1 MRTKPQPGEYLFV
14 GGPADGWRQHVQE
27 PTPTLRVI
35 VPVPLPPSGYWHGPA
50 RDTAPTLD
58 CMYRLERLQV
68 HKEVFYFYVY
78 SARSPVDA
86 IAALLE
92 GYRREQRMHVDG

>member
-1 MRTKPQPGEYLFV
+1 MRNPAQAGEYLFV
-14 GGPADGWRQHVQE
+14 GGPADGRRQHVQE

-50 RDTAPTLD
+50 RGDTAPTLD
-58 CMYRLERLQV
+58 CIYRLERLQV
-68 HKEVFYFYVY
+68 HTEVFYFYAH
-78 SARSPVDA
+78 STLSPVEA

-92 GYRREQRMHVDG
+92 GYRLEQRMRL